1 MMLMTSMT
9 PLETADPTEVKLK
22 VIFSPFVNFLHC
34 QSATGRS
41 SVLHFE
47 PNLAEDLCFVPTHQL
62 ASVSTSVSPTVHQSG
77 PINPFSEHCGHNF
90 SPPCHPAIINKV
102 PTCFLSQRALFQK
115 IIWGNPGCPRKFIQ
129 NKTKRWQ
136 LVFGEIFPL
145 SFSDLSYRCFNVFTF
160 TFRVFVT
167 CCIVFAF
174 IFCLF
179 LASFNFSLSL
189 SICL

>member
-34 QSATGRS
+34 QSATGRT

-90 SPPCHPAIINKV
+90 SPPRHPAIINKV
-102 PTCFLSQRALFQK
+102 PTCFLSQRSVPENNL
-115 IIWGNPGCPRKFIQ
+115 G
-129 NKTKRWQ
+129 
-136 LVFGEIFPL
+136 
-145 SFSDLSYRCFNVFTF
+145 
-160 TFRVFVT
+160 
-167 CCIVFAF
+167 
-174 IFCLF
+174 
-179 LASFNFSLSL
+179 
-189 SICL
+189 

>member
-1 MMLMTSMT
+1 MTLMTSMT
-9 PLETADPTEVKLK
+9 TLETADPTEVKLK

-34 QSATGRS
+34 RSATGRS

-90 SPPCHPAIINKV
+90 SPPRHPAIINKV
-102 PTCFLSQRALFQK
+102 PTCFLSQGALFQK
-115 IIWGNPGCPRKFIQ
+115 IIWGNSPVLSRPHKFIQ

-136 LVFGEIFPL
+136 MLFGEIFPL
-145 SFSDLSYRCFNVFTF
+145 SFL
-160 TFRVFVT
+160 
-167 CCIVFAF
+167 
-174 IFCLF
+174 
-179 LASFNFSLSL
+179 
-189 SICL
+189 

>member
-1 MMLMTSMT
+1 MLMTSMT

-77 PINPFSEHCGHNF
+77 PINPFSEQCGHNF
-90 SPPCHPAIINKV
+90 SPPPHPAIINKV

-115 IIWGNPGCPRKFIQ
+115 IIWSNPECSRGLINSF
-129 NKTKRWQ
+129 KTRQRDDNCCLAKY
-136 LVFGEIFPL
+136 FHCH
-145 SFSDLSYRCFNVFTF
+145 FSEL
-160 TFRVFVT
+160 
-167 CCIVFAF
+167 
-174 IFCLF
+174 
-179 LASFNFSLSL
+179 
-189 SICL
+189 

>member
-1 MMLMTSMT
+1 MTSMT

-90 SPPCHPAIINKV
+90 SPPRHPAIINKV
-102 PTCFLSQRALFQK
+102 LADLLF
-115 IIWGNPGCPRKFIQ
+115 ITEGSVPENNLG
-129 NKTKRWQ
+129 
-136 LVFGEIFPL
+136 
-145 SFSDLSYRCFNVFTF
+145 
-160 TFRVFVT
+160 
-167 CCIVFAF
+167 
-174 IFCLF
+174 
-179 LASFNFSLSL
+179 
-189 SICL
+189 